1 MLISYSPAEVAVYV
15 SAVTVQTSETLIA
28 SFTDQSGMQKSQFSV
43 YTDWTLGGGATSLK
57 LRYYHSP
64 DKGTNWYEVPIKNG
78 TTGQLL
84 DTGSV
89 LQSGSP
95 AKVVEDVG
103 TSGSFA
109 FKVTGQSTGGTST
122 INNLYVIARD
132 N

>member
-1 MLISYSPAEVAVYV
+1 MLISYSPSEVAVYV

-28 SFTDQSGMQKSQFSV
+28 QFTDQSGIQKSQLSV
-43 YTDWTLGGGATSLK
+43 YTDYSLGAATAIT

-64 DKGTNWYEVPIKNG
+64 DKGANWYQIPIKNG

-84 DTGSV
+84 NQGSV
-89 LQSGSP
+89 LESGSP
-95 AKVVEDVG
+95 AKVVEDVA

-109 FKVTGQSTGGTST
+109 FKVTAQATGATAT